1 MPRTWY
7 TCINTYF
14 LYHGFQKCLY
24 EHTLYIKINK
34 DGDIAVVY
42 FYVDDLIFTDNNSRL
57 LSEFMEYMIAHFEM
71 TYMGLML
78 YFFSI
83 KINQTDK
90 GIFISQ
96 KKYTG
101 DILKKFKME
110 ACKPILTPAEERL
123 KLAKDGSGDLVDATN
138 FRRLIGN
145 LRYLTATRP
154 NIVYRVG
161 IVNRFIKSSLQS
173 HWQATKWIL
182 RYIKGTLDD
191 EILFN
196 H

>member
-1 MPRTWY
+1 MTNKVKKIKFIGWKKVLYRFKQVPRTWY

-96 KKYTG
+96 KKYIG

-138 FRRLIGN
+138 FRRLWKLEVLN
-145 LRYLTATRP
+145 S
-154 NIVYRVG
+154 N
-161 IVNRFIKSSLQS
+161 
-173 HWQATKWIL
+173 
-182 RYIKGTLDD
+182 
-191 EILFN
+191 
-196 H
+196 